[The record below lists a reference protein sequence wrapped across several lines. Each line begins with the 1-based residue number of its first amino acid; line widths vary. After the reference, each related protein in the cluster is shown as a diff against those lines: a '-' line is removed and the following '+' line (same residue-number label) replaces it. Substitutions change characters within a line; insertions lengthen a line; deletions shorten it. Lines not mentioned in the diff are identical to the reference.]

1 MSDNSND
8 YPEATRPTIWP
19 PSSDEVLR
27 ARLPWSPPCRC
38 RCLVEV
44 SCMLQRSRDLACTHQ
59 KDASSVWWQPVSCR
73 PVPEYGPF
81 SIRYR
86 TSMDVSDG
94 SSSRNRRSRNP
105 LQRKPLPQAGR
116 TGKGLRKSPRGLSSL
131 VLPFPAI
138 LQECKVSG
146 CRVRCAC
153 ASCPTAHSV
162 LSLMIRSTF
171 SSFFSAYVQRPSR
184 QTLLGA
190 TSPGWDLPG
199 TR

>member
-105 LQRKPLPQAGR
+105 LQRNPCPKPDEPARGSGNLPVVCP
-116 TGKGLRKSPRGLSSL
+116 LLSCH
-131 VLPFPAI
+131 F
-138 LQECKVSG
+138 
-146 CRVRCAC
+146 
-153 ASCPTAHSV
+153 
-162 LSLMIRSTF
+162 
-171 SSFFSAYVQRPSR
+171 RPSCKNAKCLDAEFDVRAPPVR
-184 QTLLGA
+184 QRTVCCH
-190 TSPGWDLPG
+190 
-199 TR
+199 